1 MSYILVEGRK
11 VNVPKGSKGCI
22 VDDPSVAPTGEKL
35 GRVEY
40 DPAMFKDPAEMDG
53 EEFERWLDRASPDT
67 LEAFCSLGRGRY
79 LGGLTSAPPHA
90 KILMSF

>member
-1 MSYILVEGRK
+1 MHYIEVEGRK

-22 VDDPSVAPTGEKL
+22 VDDPSVGPTGEKL

-53 EEFERWLDRASPDT
+53 EEFERWLDKASPEI
-67 LEAFCSLGRGRY
+67 LEEFCSLGRGRF
-79 LGGLTSAPPHA
+79 LGGVDVGPSPR
-90 KILMSF
+90 